1 MEEIKKV
8 CVLSILDNTNRSKL
22 SAYIMESQ
30 TCALNFF
37 KKGVPMKMKV
47 IFYISFQSLRL
58 SEDMKFTEKKKFF
71 AKKVY
76 EQVENTKRSWSEKIS
91 VLLFLNV
98 HSS

>member
-47 IFYISFQSLRL
+47 IFYIPFAIVELKIVRRHEVYRKKSSLRKKSMNKSKIPKDL
-58 SEDMKFTEKKKFF
+58 GAKKFPCYCF
-71 AKKVY
+71 
-76 EQVENTKRSWSEKIS
+76 
-91 VLLFLNV
+91 
-98 HSS
+98 